1 MNSTVQ
7 TNYWLTVSEAANYL
21 KVRPATL
28 LLWVR
33 RGKIPAHKLSGI
45 RRCVW
50 RFLRSE
56 LDAMLTTPTVCSDE
70 RTSNEK
76 STTV

>member
-70 RTSNEK
+70 RTSNEQ